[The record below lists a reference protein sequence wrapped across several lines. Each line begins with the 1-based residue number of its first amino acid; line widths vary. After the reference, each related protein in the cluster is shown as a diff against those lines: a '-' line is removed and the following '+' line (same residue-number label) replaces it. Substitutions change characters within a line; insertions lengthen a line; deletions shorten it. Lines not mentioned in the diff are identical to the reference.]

1 MEETVVFLGAG
12 ASKALDL
19 PLTNEIIPMVLTR
32 MRNKTLFDGNLT
44 AIEQLNR
51 CFPAVLPGLNEIMTG
66 ASDEELLRKPIP
78 ALTDILSSIDF
89 LVRSTNAPIPKFG
102 LEDLSRGRKLLERA
116 MFELLVRIEKSA
128 ELRMRDMPDRVRSE
142 WDTTVNLNLLPQ
154 RPPEFESELQRIVDW
169 ILGLASNKR
178 VTLISTNYDI
188 EVEQEIYKRL
198 GYHRVFSEVDFGT
211 SVREPVHGTIYPRPT
226 GAHIGVYKLHGSLNW
241 LRCDLCDTIYLNPV
255 GPIAYLHFLSGDS
268 TQNLLPEK
276 IGATEC
282 HCGNAPLRAVIV
294 SPSFVRDVRDPIL
307 LEIWRNALD
316 ALRRAS
322 QWIIVGY
329 SLPPEDVAIR
339 SMFLRTYSG
348 RDSLQQRLDVVV
360 VQKEGKEPVNTRYA
374 LLLPNHTYRTGGL
387 SHFLK
392 SERIRAHG
400 WDESRPIDRVRTGE
414 GVVRS

>member
-12 ASKALDL
+12 ASKALGL
-19 PLTNEIIPMVLTR
+19 PLTNEIVPMVLKGL
-32 MRNKTLFDGNLT
+32 RNRTLFDDDS
-44 AIEQLNR
+44 AARERLNR
-51 CFPAVLPGLNEIMTG
+51 CLLAVLPGLNEMIKDV
-66 ASDEELLRKPIP
+66 SDEELSRKPIP
-78 ALTDILSSIDF
+78 LITDLLTSIDF

-102 LEDLSRGRKLLERA
+102 LEDLSRGRTLLERA
-116 MFELLVRIEKSA
+116 MFELLVRIEQTA
-128 ELRMRDMPDRVRSE
+128 ELRMKDMPDRVRRE
-142 WDTTVNLNLLPQ
+142 WDTTVNLHLLPQ

-198 GYHRVFSEVDFGT
+198 GYHRVFSDVDFGT
-211 SVREPVHGTIYPRPT
+211 SVREPVNGKIYYRPT
-226 GAHIGVYKLHGSLNW
+226 RTHIGVYKLHGSLNW
-241 LRCDLCDTIYLNPV
+241 LRCDLCDSIYVNPV
-255 GPIAYLHFLSGDS
+255 GPIAYLHFLSSERSQD
-268 TQNLLPEK
+268 LWLEK
-276 IGATEC
+276 NGATEC

-339 SMFLRTYSG
+339 SMFLRAYSG
-348 RDSLQQRLDVVV
+348 RDSPQQRLDVVV
-360 VQKEGKEPVNTRYA
+360 VQNEGKESIKTRYG
-374 LLLPNHTYRTGGL
+374 LLLPKHTYRTGGL

-392 SERIRAHG
+392 SERVRSNG
-400 WDESRPIDRVRTGE
+400 REDLDKNDRVPTSQE
-414 GVVRS
+414 VARS